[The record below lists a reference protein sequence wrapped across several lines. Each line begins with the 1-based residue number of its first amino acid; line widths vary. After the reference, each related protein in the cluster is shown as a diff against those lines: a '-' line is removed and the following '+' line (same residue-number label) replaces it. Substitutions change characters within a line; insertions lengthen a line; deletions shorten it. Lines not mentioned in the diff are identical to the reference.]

1 MECPSGTL
9 AYGMT
14 LFIPESVYW
23 RDPDLGP
30 PPISNAPMPVSVCL
44 LCGRITE
51 IHREGNREFETLSP
65 TSTEI
70 RNLPSYQVCIGKG
83 QILINGGIYL
93 SSVFHK
99 MRFRRAQENKI
110 LFQNGLFKLA
120 FTANVLSAESTDE
133 CLRTKLNTTSN
144 NYIRLESL
152 TMLFLKTSVCYFR
165 GSL

>member
-1 MECPSGTL
+1 
-9 AYGMT
+9 MT

-83 QILINGGIYL
+83 QISTVEFIHI

-99 MRFRRAQENKI
+99 TRFRVNLRPQENKI

-120 FTANVLSAESTDE
+120 FSKYVVVSKWLFQNPL
-133 CLRTKLNTTSN
+133 
-144 NYIRLESL
+144 LEN
-152 TMLFLKTSVCYFR
+152 
-165 GSL
+165 

>member
-1 MECPSGTL
+1 MHVLVRITINCSFILTSHKKMCSIFLISFYDISCVLVRKREYHIIFLSIFNACISADPLECPSGTL

-83 QILINGGIYL
+83 Q
-93 SSVFHK
+93 
-99 MRFRRAQENKI
+99 
-110 LFQNGLFKLA
+110 
-120 FTANVLSAESTDE
+120 TSTVE
-133 CLRTKLNTTSN
+133 
-144 NYIRLESL
+144 
-152 TMLFLKTSVCYFR
+152 FL
-165 GSL
+165 

>member
-1 MECPSGTL
+1 MSLYIFNACLSADPLECPSGTL

-51 IHREGNREFETLSP
+51 IHREEGNREFETLSP

-83 QILINGGIYL
+83 QISTMEFIYTY
-93 SSVFHK
+93 K
-99 MRFRRAQENKI
+99 
-110 LFQNGLFKLA
+110 LFFIKQDE
-120 FTANVLSAESTDE
+120 TAG
-133 CLRTKLNTTSN
+133 K
-144 NYIRLESL
+144 
-152 TMLFLKTSVCYFR
+152 
-165 GSL
+165 

>member
-1 MECPSGTL
+1 MLIHIILFFYVFLFNIYISADPLECPSGTL

-83 QILINGGIYL
+83 QIPTMKFIYYL
-93 SSVFHK
+93 SCFS
-99 MRFRRAQENKI
+99 
-110 LFQNGLFKLA
+110 
-120 FTANVLSAESTDE
+120 
-133 CLRTKLNTTSN
+133 
-144 NYIRLESL
+144 
-152 TMLFLKTSVCYFR
+152 
-165 GSL
+165 

>member
-1 MECPSGTL
+1 MLFFTGVHSRANTHLSRCQKFFSRTYSNRIVLFKYIKGTKYLISKYRMLISHYFSMYTYLIVYISADPLECPSGTL

-83 QILINGGIYL
+83 QI
-93 SSVFHK
+93 
-99 MRFRRAQENKI
+99 
-110 LFQNGLFKLA
+110 
-120 FTANVLSAESTDE
+120 STVE
-133 CLRTKLNTTSN
+133 F
-144 NYIRLESL
+144 I
-152 TMLFLKTSVCYFR
+152 
-165 GSL
+165 

>member
-1 MECPSGTL
+1 MLIHIILFFYVFLFNIYISADPLECPSGTL

-83 QILINGGIYL
+83 QISTVEFIYAL
-93 SSVFHK
+93 FFK
-99 MRFRRAQENKI
+99 RQE
-110 LFQNGLFKLA
+110 
-120 FTANVLSAESTDE
+120 
-133 CLRTKLNTTSN
+133 
-144 NYIRLESL
+144 LESI
-152 TMLFLKTSVCYFR
+152 
-165 GSL
+165 